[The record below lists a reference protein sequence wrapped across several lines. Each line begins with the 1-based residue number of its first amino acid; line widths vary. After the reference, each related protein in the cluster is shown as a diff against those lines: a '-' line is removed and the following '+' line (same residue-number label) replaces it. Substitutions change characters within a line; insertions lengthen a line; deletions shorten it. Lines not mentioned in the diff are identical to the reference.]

1 MAGEVLD
8 TRKREKSWKEIGEER
23 LRRRV
28 QNGNEARRRWMERG
42 SWGGRNERVP
52 VPSYTSFL
60 VLRPIPRRS
69 VLLSRKDSPLASL
82 RVGHAD
88 GLEKEPA
95 VTGGLVGS
103 CTCCWLL
110 LTTQLVPLLATPPA
124 ADTDIAAHPA
134 DKFKMTV
141 MDKWPPQYLTVCP
154 IDSVTLTSHV

>member
-1 MAGEVLD
+1 MAGDLLD
-8 TRKREKSWKEIGEER
+8 TRKREKSWKEIGVER
-23 LRRRV
+23 LHSRV
-28 QNGNEARRRWMERG
+28 QNGKETRRRREGGRWGRWR
-42 SWGGRNERVP
+42 WGGNESVP
-52 VPSYTSFL
+52 APSYTSFR
-60 VLRPIPRRS
+60 VLRSLPRRS

-95 VTGGLVGS
+95 VTGELVGS

-134 DKFKMTV
+134 DRFQMTV
-141 MDKWPPQYLTVCP
+141 RTKDPHNIWPFASSTP
-154 IDSVTLTSHV
+154 